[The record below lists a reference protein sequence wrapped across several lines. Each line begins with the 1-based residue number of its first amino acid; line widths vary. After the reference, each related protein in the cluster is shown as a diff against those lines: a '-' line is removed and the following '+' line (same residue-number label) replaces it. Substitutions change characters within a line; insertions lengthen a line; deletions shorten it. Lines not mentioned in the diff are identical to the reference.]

1 MGEILEFKRDHNYYF
16 KKGTAFIANG
26 NFFDAVKNIRE
37 AIKLCDNLFLKSSY
51 YLVLAQAYSKMN
63 LIQISNRCY
72 YKALDFDSFSQ
83 IAFLGLGENFF
94 LGQDMLMAQYYLN
107 LCLRTGNEGP
117 VIQKANMVLKEINK
131 SGKKFRV
138 IKTYEE
144 ELNDKFL
151 NLAEKHM
158 LKGGFDKA
166 IENFLK
172 VDESKLKEKEK
183 NQLRS
188 GLSFAYFFTGNH
200 QKGIELS
207 ESVDNKTTLDLCN
220 LMLLYYYNEDAEKLK
235 VIREEILSKT
245 DLTKEDTYKIA
256 ISFAHIKE
264 HNTAKHYIEK
274 VLKEDTFSTEI
285 DLLYAIACLNCGE
298 KYEAKKQLL
307 KILAVD
313 PENSYI
319 YKKYLNL
326 CDKPNI
332 KELDY
337 VFGLQY
343 SEYLRVNR
351 TINNW
356 LEADIDLLDKLATE
370 NIDFLYYIVKHI
382 SGKNRNLLLLRL
394 CEIDRPAFSDFFE
407 DLLLDPTIEKA
418 LKVMI
423 ITKRIEKYSIAKQN
437 YVVDDYYN
445 RIALPS
451 LMTMKVKEPTLFSSV
466 IIASEFLMD
475 KFLGGNINIKTE
487 VYTLSK
493 ALEKNDLTFNKYILA
508 SIISWLFVR
517 EKGWCTLKVICN
529 HFVVDEREVLEAIEK
544 LGIEQN

>member
-235 VIREEILSKT
+235 VIREEILSKN

-264 HNTAKHYIEK
+264 HNTAKLYIEK

-298 KYEAKKQLL
+298 KYE
-307 KILAVD
+307 
-313 PENSYI
+313 
-319 YKKYLNL
+319 
-326 CDKPNI
+326 
-332 KELDY
+332 
-337 VFGLQY
+337 F
-343 SEYLRVNR
+343 
-351 TINNW
+351 
-356 LEADIDLLDKLATE
+356 
-370 NIDFLYYIVKHI
+370 
-382 SGKNRNLLLLRL
+382 
-394 CEIDRPAFSDFFE
+394 
-407 DLLLDPTIEKA
+407 
-418 LKVMI
+418 
-423 ITKRIEKYSIAKQN
+423 
-437 YVVDDYYN
+437 
-445 RIALPS
+445 
-451 LMTMKVKEPTLFSSV
+451 
-466 IIASEFLMD
+466 
-475 KFLGGNINIKTE
+475 
-487 VYTLSK
+487 
-493 ALEKNDLTFNKYILA
+493 
-508 SIISWLFVR
+508 
-517 EKGWCTLKVICN
+517 
-529 HFVVDEREVLEAIEK
+529 
-544 LGIEQN
+544 